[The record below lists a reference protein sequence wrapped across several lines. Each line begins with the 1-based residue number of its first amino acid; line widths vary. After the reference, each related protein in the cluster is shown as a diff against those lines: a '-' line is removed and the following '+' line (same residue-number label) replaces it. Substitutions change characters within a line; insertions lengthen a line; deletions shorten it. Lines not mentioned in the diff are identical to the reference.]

1 MAPLKLS
8 LYYRVCYWWP
18 GVVVTCLLLVLS
30 TVGVT
35 LALLPKTGISSP
47 PVVLPA
53 ASKVVV
59 YEAKDPR
66 VAQVVAPYSLS
77 QAEATRLLLQIMQR
91 QAAMGE
97 GVHFSTPQSDY
108 LEAQGELVVPYAVWN
123 HAMAALSQKL
133 PLTQLRSVT
142 MQQQEGA
149 IGVYQ
154 IHYQLALPVRQE
166 SR

>member
-1 MAPLKLS
+1 M
-8 LYYRVCYWWP
+8 
-18 GVVVTCLLLVLS
+18 
-30 TVGVT
+30 
-35 LALLPKTGISSP
+35 
-47 PVVLPA
+47 
-53 ASKVVV
+53 

-66 VAQVVAPYSLS
+66 VAQVLAPYSPN

-97 GVHFSTPQSDY
+97 GVHFSSPRGDY

-142 MQQQEGA
+142 MQQTEGA

-154 IHYQLALPVRQE
+154 IRYQLALPVRQGMMQ
-166 SR
+166 